1 MSWFKVFSAV
11 VVANIVS
18 WIIISIIGWVIFF
31 VVFDSMTD
39 FMGRK
44 MDEQVS
50 QEFPPITVPTPG
62 PSSRDIQ
69 SQWEESQKDRERRRA
84 AAQREAERKL
94 AMVQKN
100 RELCEFWQAEY
111 EKDGTEK
118 SKAYRDMACTR
129 YRNNL

>member
-18 WIIISIIGWVIFF
+18 WIIISIIGWLVFF

-39 FMGRK
+39 FMGKK
-44 MDEQVS
+44 MDEQIS
-50 QEFPPITVPTPG
+50 QEFPSITVPVPN
-62 PSSRDIQ
+62 PPSRDIQ
-69 SQWEESQKDRERRRA
+69 RQWEEAQKDRERRQA
-84 AAQREAERKL
+84 AAQREAEQKR

-100 RELCEFWQAEY
+100 RELCQFWTAEY
-111 EKDGTEK
+111 GKDGTEK
-118 SKAYRDMACTR
+118 SKAYRDMACSR

>member
-18 WIIISIIGWVIFF
+18 WVIISIIGWLIFF

-39 FMGRK
+39 FMGEK
-44 MDEQVS
+44 LDEKLS
-50 QEFPPITVPTPG
+50 KEFPPITIPA
-62 PSSRDIQ
+62 PSQPSRDLQ
-69 SQWEESQKDRERRRA
+69 QQWENAQKDRERRQA
-84 AAQREAERKL
+84 AAQREAEQRR
-94 AMVQKN
+94 AMVQRN
-100 RELCEFWQAEY
+100 RELCEFWQAEFS
-111 EKDGTEK
+111 KDGSEK

>member
-18 WIIISIIGWVIFF
+18 WIIISIIGWLIFF

-39 FMGRK
+39 FMEKK
-44 MDEQVS
+44 MES
-50 QEFPPITVPTPG
+50 QLSKEFPPITVPA
-62 PSSRDIQ
+62 PSLPSRDIQ
-69 SQWEESQKDRERRRA
+69 RQWEEAEKDRQRKQA
-84 AAQREAERKL
+84 AAQREAEQKR
-94 AMVQKN
+94 AMIQKN
-100 RELCEFWQAEY
+100 RELCEFWQAEFS
-111 EKDGTEK
+111 KDRTEK